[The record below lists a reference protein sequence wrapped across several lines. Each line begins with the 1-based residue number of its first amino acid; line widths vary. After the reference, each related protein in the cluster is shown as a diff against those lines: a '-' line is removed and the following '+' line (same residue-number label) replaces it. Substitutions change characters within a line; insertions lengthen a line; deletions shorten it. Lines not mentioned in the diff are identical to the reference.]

1 VSRLL
6 LTRILTAAVLLAAFL
21 AANFVLGRSQFA
33 AIVTIVVALA
43 AYEWG
48 RLCRLASAIAMLYA
62 ALLGATL
69 AALALALLPI
79 AALDPIVV
87 GIFALAGLFWML
99 AVPIWL
105 WQGVAGRV
113 PGVLPIAGAV
123 VLVPAGLASIS
134 LQPWTLLAVLVLVWL
149 ADTAAYFTGRAF
161 GRRKLAP
168 SISPGK
174 TWAGVGGA
182 LLATLAY
189 AIICA
194 ISIPALAER
203 VTGITWVPY
212 IAGAG
217 LLCFVSVVGDLF
229 ESALKRHAEVKD
241 SGNLLPG
248 HGGILDR
255 IDSATATLP
264 VGALLLHWIIAK

>member
-1 VSRLL
+1 LL
-6 LTRILTAAVLLAAFL
+6 LTRVLTAVVLLAAFL
-21 AANFVLGRSQFA
+21 TANFALGRPQFA
-33 AIVTIVVALA
+33 AVVTLVVALA

-48 RLCRLASAIAMLYA
+48 RLCRFTNSVALMYAVVLGA
-62 ALLGATL
+62 ALC
-69 AALALALLPI
+69 ALAFALLPV
-79 AALDPIVV
+79 AASTPTVV
-87 GIFALAGLFWML
+87 GIFAVAGVFWVL
-99 AVPIWL
+99 GVPLWL
-105 WQGVAGRV
+105 WCGVGGRV
-113 PGVLPIAGAV
+113 SGALPFAGVV

-134 LQPWTLLAVLVLVWL
+134 MRPWTLLGVLVLVWV

-174 TWAGVGGA
+174 TWVGVGGA
-182 LLATLAY
+182 MLATLAY

-194 ISIPALAER
+194 ISIPTLAER
-203 VTGITWVPY
+203 VTGITWVPF

-229 ESALKRHAEVKD
+229 ESALKRQAEVKD
-241 SGNLLPG
+241 SGTLLPG

-264 VGALLLHWIIAK
+264 VGALLLHWLIAR

>member
-1 VSRLL
+1 ML
-6 LTRILTAAVLLAAFL
+6 LTRILTAGVLLAAFL
-21 AANFVLGRSQFA
+21 TANFALGRLQFA
-33 AIVTIVVALA
+33 AVVTIVVALA

-48 RLCRLASAIAMLYA
+48 KLCRLASMNALMYA
-62 ALLGATL
+62 VLLGAIL
-69 AALALALLPI
+69 GALALALLPV
-79 AALDPIVV
+79 AASNQAVAV
-87 GIFALAGLFWML
+87 IFALAALFWVIG
-99 AVPIWL
+99 VPIWL
-105 WQGVAGRV
+105 WRGVAGRV
-113 PGVLPIAGAV
+113 SGALPSAGAV

-134 LQPWTLLAVLVLVWL
+134 MQPWTLLAVLVLVWV

-182 LLATLAY
+182 ILATLAY

-194 ISIPALAER
+194 ISIPTLAER

-229 ESALKRHAEVKD
+229 ESALKRQADVKD
-241 SGNLLPG
+241 SGTLLPG

-264 VGALLLHWIIAK
+264 VGALLLHWIVAK

>member
-1 VSRLL
+1 ML
-6 LTRILTAAVLLAAFL
+6 LTRILTAAALLAAFL
-21 AANFVLGRSQFA
+21 TANFALGRPQFA
-33 AIVTIVVALA
+33 VVVTIVVALA

-48 RLCRLASAIAMLYA
+48 KLCRLTSMIALLYA
-62 ALLGATL
+62 LLLAATL
-69 AALALALLPI
+69 GALALLLLPV
-79 AALDPIVV
+79 ATWHSSVLGMFVV
-87 GIFALAGLFWML
+87 AGLFWVL
-99 AVPIWL
+99 GVPIWL
-105 WQGVAGRV
+105 WRGVAGRV
-113 PGVLPIAGAV
+113 SGALPVAGII

-134 LQPWTLLAVLVLVWL
+134 MQPWTLLGVLVFVWV

-194 ISIPALAER
+194 IWIPTLAGR
-203 VTGITWVPY
+203 VTGIAWVPY

-229 ESALKRHAEVKD
+229 ESALKRQAEVKD
-241 SGNLLPG
+241 SGTLLPG

-264 VGALLLHWIIAK
+264 VGALLLHWIVAK

>member
-1 VSRLL
+1 M
-6 LTRILTAAVLLAAFL
+6 
-21 AANFVLGRSQFA
+21 
-33 AIVTIVVALA
+33 VVVLA

-48 RLCRLASAIAMLYA
+48 KLCRLANTIALTYA
-62 ALLGATL
+62 VLLGATL
-69 AALALALLPI
+69 GALAFALLPV
-79 AALDPIVV
+79 AASNQAVT
-87 GIFALAGLFWML
+87 GIFAVAALFWVVG
-99 AVPIWL
+99 VPIWL
-105 WQGVAGRV
+105 WRGVAGRAS
-113 PGVLPIAGAV
+113 GALAIAGVV

-134 LQPWTLLAVLVLVWL
+134 MQPWTLLAVLVFVWV

-182 LLATLAY
+182 ILATLAY

-194 ISIPALAER
+194 IWIPTLTER
-203 VTGITWVPY
+203 ITGIRWVPY

-229 ESALKRHAEVKD
+229 ESALKRQAEVKD
-241 SGNLLPG
+241 SGTLLPG

-255 IDSATATLP
+255 IDSATSTLP

>member
-1 VSRLL
+1 LL
-6 LTRILTAAVLLAAFL
+6 LTRVLTAVALLAAFVT
-21 AANFVLGRSQFA
+21 ANFVLGRPQFA
-33 AIVTIVVALA
+33 AVVTLVVVLA

-48 RLCRLASAIAMLYA
+48 KLCRLASTIALAYA
-62 ALLGATL
+62 VLLGATL
-69 AALALALLPI
+69 GTLAFALLPVS
-79 AALDPIVV
+79 ASNQVV
-87 GIFALAGLFWML
+87 AGIFAVATLFWVVC
-99 AVPIWL
+99 VPIWL
-105 WQGVAGRV
+105 WRGVTGRAF
-113 PGVLPIAGAV
+113 GVLPVAGV
-123 VLVPAGLASIS
+123 FVLIPAGLASIS
-134 LQPWTLLAVLVLVWL
+134 MQPWNLLAVLVLVWV
-149 ADTAAYFTGRAF
+149 ADTAAYFTGRAL

-182 LLATLAY
+182 ILATLAY

-194 ISIPALAER
+194 ISSPTLTER
-203 VTGITWVPY
+203 VDGITWVPY
-212 IAGAG
+212 LAGAG

-229 ESALKRHAEVKD
+229 ESALKRQAEVKD
-241 SGNLLPG
+241 SGTLLPG